1 MSDIEMV
8 FLMQSVP
15 MIIVIVAL
23 AIMVIKEFR
32 D

>member
-8 FLMQSVP
+8 FLMQTIP
-15 MIIVIVAL
+15 MIIGIIALVVI
-23 AIMVIKEFR
+23 VIKEFR

>member
-8 FLMQSVP
+8 FLMQTIP
-15 MIIVIVAL
+15 MIIGIIALVVIA
-23 AIMVIKEFR
+23 IKEFR

>member
-1 MSDIEMV
+1 MSDVEMV

-15 MIIVIVAL
+15 MVIGIIAL

>member
-8 FLMQSVP
+8 FLIQSIP
-15 MIIVIVAL
+15 MVIGIVAL
-23 AIMVIKEFR
+23 AVMVIKEFR